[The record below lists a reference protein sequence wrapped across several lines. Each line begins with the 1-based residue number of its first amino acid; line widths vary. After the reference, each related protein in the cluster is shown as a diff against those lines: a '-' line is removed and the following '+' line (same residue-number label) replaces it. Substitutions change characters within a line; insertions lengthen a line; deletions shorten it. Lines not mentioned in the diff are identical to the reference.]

1 MYVRVPA
8 IIFNEYSQITCSPIT
23 RKENA
28 LCQHSASI
36 LSTYSKANLPN
47 HSTTLNPHTHAP
59 TLTHTQTSTS
69 WIVHA
74 HKVKGR
80 LPVSVP
86 VPVPVPLPRSCTN
99 RTRSAALTNIQIHI

>member
-8 IIFNEYSQITCSPIT
+8 IIFDEYSQITCSPIT

-47 HSTTLNPHTHAP
+47 HSTTLNPHTYAP
-59 TLTHTQTSTS
+59 TLTHTHTHISTS

-80 LPVSVP
+80 LPV
-86 VPVPVPLPRSCTN
+86 PVPVPLPRSCTHT
-99 RTRSAALTNIQIHI
+99 TRSAALTNIQIHI